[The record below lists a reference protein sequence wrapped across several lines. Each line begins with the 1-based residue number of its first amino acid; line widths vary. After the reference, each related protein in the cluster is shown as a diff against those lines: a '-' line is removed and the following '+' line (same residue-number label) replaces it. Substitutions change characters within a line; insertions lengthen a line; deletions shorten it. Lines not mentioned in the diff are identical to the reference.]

1 MPRHGPCGDDFVPC
15 QPLQPIQLRLA
26 LYKEHNQNSAKAM
39 TTTIQKGCVTTWLSW
54 CCLILLFC
62 GCMVQ
67 ATSLTVA
74 EPSLD
79 DFLCI
84 DNATLAAATALENNP
99 VALETLRSWC
109 AADIR
114 CAELYAQ
121 DGAPNLPT
129 FVFLFQSTL
138 TVPASSVFLETP
150 LLDNLCN
157 LTVQIFMQRVWVLML
172 INQILEANVCAVN
185 ERFILTPG
193 IGSGGVCVCQPGKT
207 CDNTQTGSFILII
220 ILTVVVILAVVAQF
234 GVVLWNRT
242 RIAQSQAPASTTPQ
256 SLVRSTTANTSFPSS
271 SSAASKSRQGGR
283 YRKRQT
289 PSYDM

>member
-1 MPRHGPCGDDFVPC
+1 MITTWRT
-15 QPLQPIQLRLA
+15 LRLR
-26 LYKEHNQNSAKAM
+26 
-39 TTTIQKGCVTTWLSW
+39 W
-54 CCLILLFC
+54 LILVLCTFFA
-62 GCMVQ
+62 VIDTIH
-67 ATSLTVA
+67 ATTLTVA

-79 DFLCI
+79 DFICV
-84 DNATLAAATALENNP
+84 DNATLAAATPLENNP
-99 VALETLRSWC
+99 VALETLRGWC

-121 DGAPNLPT
+121 DGPPNLAT

-157 LTVQIFMQRVWVLML
+157 VTVQIYMQRVWVLML

-193 IGSGGVCVCQPGKT
+193 VGSGGVCVCQPGKT
-207 CDNTQTGSFILII
+207 CDSTQTGTFILII
-220 ILTVVVILAVVAQF
+220 VLTVVVILAVVAQF

-242 RIAQSQAPASTTPQ
+242 RIAQSQPPVASPTTTTQ
-256 SLVRSTTANTSFPSS
+256 SVVRSPPATANMPYQSS
-271 SSAASKSRQGGR
+271 SSSKNRPGSR
-283 YRKRQT
+283 YRKRT
-289 PSYDM
+289 